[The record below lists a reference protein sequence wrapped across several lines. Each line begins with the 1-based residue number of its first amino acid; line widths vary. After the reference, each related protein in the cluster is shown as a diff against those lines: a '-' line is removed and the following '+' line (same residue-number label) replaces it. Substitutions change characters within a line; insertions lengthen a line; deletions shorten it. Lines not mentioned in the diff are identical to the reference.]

1 MLKDKIAL
9 ITGCNRG
16 IGKAILEKFCTHRAA
31 CIWAHA
37 RNDSPEFQ
45 NVILELQDKTFCE
58 IKPIFFDLT
67 DTASMKNA
75 IIAVR
80 QHSGALDI
88 LVNNAGIMGSA
99 MSFQMTSVTSMK
111 DLFEINL
118 WGSVQLTQYAMRLML
133 QQPSGAVINIAATA
147 GLDGVAYFEYA
158 ASKAAL
164 IGGSKKLARDFGA
177 MRIRVNTIA
186 PGVIESDF
194 IKNEKPEV
202 LEKMKEQTSLKRLGR
217 PEEVAEVVS
226 FLASDAASYITG
238 QVIRVDGG
246 L

>member
-16 IGKAILEKFCTHRAA
+16 IGKAIFEKFCTQRAA

-37 RNDSPEFQ
+37 RKDSPEFQ
-45 NVILELQDKTFCE
+45 NVILELQNQTSCD
-58 IKPIFFDLT
+58 IRPIFFDLT
-67 DTASMKNA
+67 DISSMKNA
-75 IIAVR
+75 ILNIR

-99 MSFQMTSVTSMK
+99 MSFQMTSAQAMK
-111 DLFEINL
+111 DLFETNL
-118 WGSVQLTQYAMRLML
+118 WGPVQLTQYAMRLMV
-133 QQPSGAVINIAATA
+133 QRPSAAIVNIASTA

-177 MRIRVNTIA
+177 MRIRVNTVA

-194 IKNEKPEV
+194 IKNEKPEI

-217 PEEVAEVVS
+217 PEEVANVVS

>member
-1 MLKDKIAL
+1 MLKNKIAL

-16 IGKAILEKFCTHRAA
+16 IGRAILEKFCAYRAA

-37 RNDSPEFQ
+37 RKDSPEFQ
-45 NVILELQDKTFCE
+45 DVISKLQNETSCE
-58 IKPIFFDLT
+58 IKPVFFDLT
-67 DTASMKNA
+67 DVSAMKNA
-75 IIAVR
+75 IIDIR

-88 LVNNAGIMGSA
+88 LVNNAGIMGNA
-99 MSFQMTSVTSMK
+99 MSFQMTSAAAMK
-111 DLFEINL
+111 NLFEVNL
-118 WGSVQLTQYAMRLML
+118 WGAVQLTQFAIRLML
-133 QQPSGAVINIAATA
+133 KQPSGAVINIAATA
-147 GLDGVAYFEYA
+147 GLDGVSYFDYA

-164 IGGSKKLARDFGA
+164 IGGSKKLARDFGP
-177 MRIRVNTIA
+177 MRIRINTVA

-194 IKNEKPEV
+194 IKNEKSEI

-226 FLASDAASYITG
+226 FLASDAASYVTG